1 MDREFTWNRVEPN
14 EKLVYS
20 QSRQAEIDDIKS
32 RILSLKLEREQ
43 LVAQLGDEYSDE
55 RLGAQMLRAGD
66 EGAMYK
72 FLRGQQDQMKL
83 NAADNANKNTPTQA
97 DVDKLLETLYATE
110 ASIGPETKGEQLT
123 KANRLTNLYRAQL
136 NAIAE
141 SNPGLDFRGYLGDTN
156 KAAGGTNGSVEV
168 AKANRSETPPA
179 GTSGWGQPGDLNYFN
194 YRMVTDAANMSDEE
208 IDKLKKSAID
218 ANPDYANEF
227 EESAKKAK
235 AANLSRYNEYKEEI
249 DRKNALLTAIF
260 NERREVNDQ
269 KTKDTLAKLIK
280 LIGGGI
286 DSKGNLRKIKAKG
299 KDEFLK
305 KGK

>member
-14 EKLVYS
+14 EQLSYS
-20 QSRQAEIDDIKS
+20 QSRQAEIDEIKS

-83 NAADNANKNTPTQA
+83 NAAENANKNKSTQA

-110 ASIGPETKGEQLT
+110 ASIGPETKGEQLM

-136 NAIAE
+136 NAMAK
-141 SNPGLDFRGYLGDTN
+141 SNPDLNFRGYLDGNTP
-156 KAAGGTNGSVEV
+156 AAGGTGGSVEV
-168 AKANRSETPPA
+168 AKVNRGETPDS

-194 YRMVTDAANMSDEE
+194 YRMVTDAANMSDDE
-208 IDKLKKSAID
+208 IDKLKKAAID
-218 ANPDYANEF
+218 ANPDYATDF

-235 AANLSRYNEYKEEI
+235 AANLSRYNEYKKDIDLKNSMLAEI
-249 DRKNALLTAIF
+249 FA
-260 NERREVNDQ
+260 ERREVNDQ
-269 KTKDTLAKLIK
+269 KTKDRLANLIK
-280 LIGGGI
+280 RLGGGI
-286 DSKGNLRKIKAKG
+286 DSKGNLRKIKVKD